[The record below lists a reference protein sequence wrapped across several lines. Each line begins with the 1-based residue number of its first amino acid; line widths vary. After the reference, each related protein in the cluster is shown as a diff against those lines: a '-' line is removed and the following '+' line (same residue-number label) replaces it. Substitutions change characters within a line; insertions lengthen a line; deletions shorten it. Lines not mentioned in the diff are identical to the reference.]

1 MTSRVYRFADY
12 RLAPAARELWQG
24 DALVALPPKSFDC
37 LAYLIEHHERAVGRD
52 ELISAVWGRVDVSDD
67 LLAQTLRRARLAVG
81 DTGNAQRAI
90 RTVPRFGYRWVWPID
105 AVEVLPAALDET
117 PPTPTPTPQPPPATR
132 RWRWRWLALAAML
145 LAVLGIAL
153 AALLWHRGESPA
165 AAIASDAGVL
175 VLPMRAEGGDADS
188 TWLRL
193 GAMDAIAT
201 RLRDRG
207 RLKVLP
213 SEQTLLVA
221 PRDFDPADPGA
232 LHRIEL
238 ATGTHTVIAPTA
250 TFDRDE
256 WKVLLDVY
264 DGASLRSFVAHA
276 PNPLHATA
284 IAADRYLASRGV
296 ETPAPGRLALADMQV
311 ERLSAALLAGDLDEA
326 WRLIAAMPADLKST
340 PQIAMRIGQV
350 AFRAGRLDE
359 AEAAFAKLVDN
370 GAAVPADVRVHA
382 LMGLGSVAVRRGDFD
397 EADRRYS
404 AAIAALEAASASPD
418 PALLG
423 IAYSGR
429 AVAHSARRNVNQ
441 ALADFGRARVELE
454 RAGDRTGAAMVDANL
469 GVLDA
474 DRGHYAD
481 ATRAFDRAVATF
493 TRFDVH
499 DDLAATLLGRCKAQ
513 LALLDQAAALD
524 DCRRAQ
530 ALVDALENPL
540 LRQRVTAAHVAVL
553 LAGGAL
559 STAQDVLDRH
569 AGDAARPRDFGILR
583 AMLELERGD
592 VAAAARTAQPALDG
606 AVGDGDDDADGAIAV
621 RFAVTATRRGAPAE
635 LLDKALH
642 ALPADTGG
650 AAEGWHPLE
659 FARLLGEAQH
669 KALANDAAALGD
681 FQAVLARADRNG
693 APEDV
698 VTAGVAY
705 AAYLLG
711 HHLLEPAPA
720 LAGRLDAYASRDYRA
735 ARALAALYLALGNT
749 ELADTAQA
757 QARRLAGERDPR
769 LPL

>member
-12 RLAPAARELWQG
+12 RLATAARELWQG

-37 LAYLIEHHERAVGRD
+37 LAYLVEHHERAVGRD

-105 AVEVLPAALDET
+105 SVDVLPAALDEA
-117 PPTPTPTPQPPPATR
+117 PPAPTPRPPPATR
-132 RWRWRWLALAAML
+132 RWRRVAIAIALP
-145 LAVLGIAL
+145 AVLGIAL
-153 AALLWHRGESPA
+153 GGWLLRHRGESPA
-165 AAIASDAGVL
+165 AAVASNAGVL

-207 RLKVLP
+207 HLKVLP

-221 PRDFDPADPGA
+221 PHDFDPADPGA

-256 WKVLLDVY
+256 WKILLDVY

-276 PNPLHATA
+276 PDPLHATA
-284 IAADRYLASRGV
+284 IAADRYLASLGV
-296 ETPAPGRLALADMQV
+296 ETPPPGRLAPADMQV

-326 WRLIAAMPADLKST
+326 QRLVAAMPAELKST
-340 PQIAMRIGQV
+340 PDIAMRIGQL

-359 AEAAFAKLVDN
+359 AATTFGRLVDA
-370 GAAVPADVRVHA
+370 GATVPADVRVHA

-404 AAIAALEAASASPD
+404 AAIAALETGSASPD

-429 AVAHSARRNVNQ
+429 AVAHSARRNVNP

-540 LRQRVTAAHVAVL
+540 LRQRVTAAHVVAL
-553 LAGGAL
+553 LAGGEL

-569 AGDAARPRDFGILR
+569 AGDTARPHDSAILR

-592 VAAAARTAQPALDG
+592 VAAAARTAQPALGG
-606 AVGDGDDDADGAIAV
+606 ASGDDDGDGTIAV
-621 RFAVTATRRGAPAE
+621 QFAVTATRRGAPAE
-635 LLDKALH
+635 LLDRALH
-642 ALPADTGG
+642 ALPADAGG
-650 AAEGWHPLE
+650 APEGWRPLE
-659 FARLLGEAQH
+659 FARLLGEAQR

-698 VTAGVAY
+698 VTASVAY

-711 HHLLEPAPA
+711 HRLLEPAPA

-749 ELADTAQA
+749 ALADTAQA

>member
-1 MTSRVYRFADY
+1 MTSRVFRFADY

-37 LAYLIEHHERAVGRD
+37 LAYLVEHHERAVGRD
-52 ELISAVWGRVDVSDD
+52 ELISAVWGRADVSDD

-105 AVEVLPAALDET
+105 AVEVLPAALDEAL
-117 PPTPTPTPQPPPATR
+117 PATTPHLPQASR
-132 RWRWRWLALAAML
+132 RWRRVSVAAALL
-145 LAVLGIAL
+145 VVLGIAV
-153 AALLWHRGESPA
+153 ALLRHHGDSPTPA
-165 AAIASDAGVL
+165 AASNASVL
-175 VLPMRAEGGDADS
+175 VLPVRADGGDADS
-188 TWLRL
+188 AWLRL

-201 RLRDRG
+201 RLRERG
-207 RLKVLP
+207 HLKVLP

-221 PRDFDPADPGA
+221 AHDFDPTDPGA
-232 LHRIEL
+232 LHRVEL
-238 ATGTHTVIAPTA
+238 ATGARSVIAPSA
-250 TFDRDE
+250 TFDRNE

-264 DGASLRSFVAHA
+264 DGADLRSFVANA

-284 IAADRYLASRGV
+284 IAADRYLASLGIQ
-296 ETPAPGRLALADMQV
+296 TSPTAQPAAADMQV

-326 WRLIAAMPADLKST
+326 GRLIAALPPESKAT
-340 PQIAMRIGQV
+340 PEVAVRIGQV

-359 AEAAFAKLVDN
+359 AASTFAALVDA
-370 GAAVPADVRVHA
+370 GGAVPSDVRVHA

-397 EADRRYS
+397 AAGRRYS
-404 AAIAALEAASASPD
+404 DAIVALETASAAPD

-429 AVAHSARRNVNQ
+429 AVAHSARRNTDA
-441 ALADFGRARVELE
+441 ALTDFGRARVELE
-454 RAGDRTGAAMVDANL
+454 RAGDRTGTAMVDANL

-493 TRFDVH
+493 TRFDVR
-499 DDLAATLLGRCKAQ
+499 DDLAATLLGRCKAR

-530 ALVDALENPL
+530 TLVDALENPI
-540 LRQRVTAAHVAVL
+540 LRQRVIAAHVAAL

-559 STAQDVLDRH
+559 SAAQDLLDRH
-569 AGDAARPRDFGILR
+569 AADASQSSDGFGLLR

-592 VAAAARTAQPALDG
+592 VAAAARTAQSALD
-606 AVGDGDDDADGAIAV
+606 AVSGDDDGDAFLAV
-621 RFAVTATRRGAPAE
+621 QFAVAATRRGAPAD
-635 LLDKALH
+635 LLAKALRT
-642 ALPADTGG
+642 LPVDNGNAPD
-650 AAEGWHPLE
+650 GWPPGE
-659 FARLLGEAQH
+659 FARLLGEAQR
-669 KALANDAAALGD
+669 KALANDAAALEG
-681 FQAVLARADRNG
+681 FQAALAQADRSG

-711 HHLLEPAPA
+711 RHLLEPAPA

-735 ARALAALYLALGNT
+735 ARALAALYLVLGNAN
-749 ELADTAQA
+749 LASAAQA
-757 QARRLAGERDPR
+757 QALRLAGERDPH